1 MYRLQKKKWQEKN
14 MADILVGNNKKKDIA
29 QILEEY
35 FAVKRRRTEGSVSF

>member
-1 MYRLQKKKWQEKN
+1 

-35 FAVKRRRTEGSVSF
+35 FAGVKEERTEGSVSFW